1 MSVLV
6 YVPGVLRDRCGG
18 AAQFPVN
25 AEKLGGV
32 LAEIERRYPDLY
44 KCVCDETGAVRRHV
58 NLFVNVANSRDLDGV
73 DTPLSPGDEVT
84 ILPAVS
90 GG

>member
-1 MSVLV
+1 M
-6 YVPGVLRDRCGG
+6 
-18 AAQFPVN
+18 N
-25 AEKLGGV
+25 AETVRGMLDG
-32 LAEIERRYPDLY
+32 IEREHPELY

-58 NLFVNVANSRDLDGV
+58 NVFVNVANSRDLEGV
-73 DTPLSPGDEVT
+73 DTALSPGDEVT